1 MLATPTTAGPVLN
14 SVDRPSTESATVVW
28 GGQNRSGT
36 PCTPWLSSHS
46 NLPVIAGA
54 DLTSMARS
62 AACRSATGALSVTT
76 TGCATPTTSPRVGRT
91 DAMADLYDW
100 FAAAGLTAAGAVTTL
115 AATPI
120 AASTHRKNPRM
131 GSAFFQTT
139 TLSFFR
145 WK

>member
-1 MLATPTTAGPVLN
+1 MTAGPVSK
-14 SVDRPSTESATVVW
+14 SVDRPPTESITVLCA
-28 GGQNRSGT
+28 GQNRSGT
-36 PCTPWLSSHS
+36 HCTTSLSSHS

-54 DLTSMARS
+54 DLTSMAGS
-62 AACRSATGALSVTT
+62 AAWRSATGALKVTT
-76 TGCATPTTSPRVGRT
+76 TGCATPTTAPRVGRT

-100 FAAAGLTAAGAVTTL
+100 FAAAGLTAAGAGTTL